1 MGVAGFDTVTDD
13 GMDHMATNTKKRMS
27 DEHKAALAAGR
38 TMGRAVKRYLEA
50 LETNRPKRGRKR
62 TKDSITARLEAI
74 EDALTSADPVKRVS
88 LIQERLDLQDELASM
103 DNTID
108 MGELEDGF
116 AEVAK
121 AYSESKGLSY
131 TAWREAGVPADVLRR
146 AGISRSGR

>member
-1 MGVAGFDTVTDD
+1 
-13 GMDHMATNTKKRMS
+13 MAAKTKKRMS

-38 TMGRAVKRYLEA
+38 AMGRSVKRYLEA
-50 LETNRPKRGRKR
+50 LESNRPKRGRKR

-74 EDALTSADPVKRVS
+74 EEALTTADAVKRVN

-103 DNTID
+103 EQVVDIS
-108 MGELEDGF
+108 ELEDAF
-116 AEVAK
+116 VEVAK

>member
-1 MGVAGFDTVTDD
+1 
-13 GMDHMATNTKKRMS
+13 MDHMAANTKKKMT

-62 TKDSITARLEAI
+62 TKESISNRLEAI
-74 EDALTSADPVKRVS
+74 EESLPTADAVKRVS

-103 DNTID
+103 DNAID
-108 MGELEDGF
+108 MSELEDGF
-116 AEVAK
+116 VEVAK

-131 TAWREAGVPADVLRR
+131 TAWREAGVPADILRR